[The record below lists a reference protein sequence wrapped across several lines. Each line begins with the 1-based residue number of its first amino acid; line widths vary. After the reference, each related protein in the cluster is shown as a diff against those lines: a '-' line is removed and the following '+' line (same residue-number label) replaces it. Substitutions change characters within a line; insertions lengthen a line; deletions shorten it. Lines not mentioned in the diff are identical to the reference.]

1 MNPLIHFSSSANAIT
16 DRKAIPA
23 AASAYGHVRLAL
35 SPHVWGGRHSA
46 CHRIATIIDRSHP
59 TLCKKYKTLAQSE
72 GRIQHQ
78 NPPTFQEVADK
89 VQKRHGLTL
98 SLWTLGPL
106 YKMTC
111 LMDSGVLIGET
122 DGFVVP
128 FTGLLHCDTVR
139 IYNSRFRGQVLT
151 AKGNK
156 ASSDGMASIGAMGV
170 GKLMACGLAA
180 YGLSRG
186 CHTAEILAIRDDDET
201 HRKLV
206 LYYRRLGFRPV
217 KEVTG
222 ESLGDVPDMLVWGG
236 VGTRMNADI
245 REFLKKVSY
254 KVR

>member
-1 MNPLIHFSSSANAIT
+1 MNLLVPLSASNGAIA
-16 DRKAIPA
+16 DRKASSA
-23 AASAYGHVRLAL
+23 AASACGHVRLGMSPQVCSAGHSYRIRAL
-35 SPHVWGGRHSA
+35 V
-46 CHRIATIIDRSHP
+46 DRYSKRLY
-59 TLCKKYKTLAQSE
+59 TKYKTQAQSDE
-72 GRIQHQ
+72 RQQ
-78 NPPTFQEVADK
+78 QENPPTFQEVADQ
-89 VQKRHGLTL
+89 VQELHGLTL

-111 LMDSGVLIGET
+111 LMDNGVLIGET

-128 FTGLLHCDTVR
+128 FTGLLHCDTMR
-139 IYNSRFRGQVLT
+139 IYNSRFRGQVIP
-151 AKGNK
+151 GNK

-206 LYYRRLGFRPV
+206 LYYRRLGFRRV

-245 REFLKKVSY
+245 GEFLKKVSY